1 MVKGMTKG
9 KTFVLFAVISV
20 LQVTDISQKHL
31 CSRKNKKKEKN
42 MINSPTKP
50 QISNPLMK

>member
-31 CSRKNKKKEKN
+31 CSRKKQEKRE
-42 MINSPTKP
+42 KYD
-50 QISNPLMK
+50 

>member
-31 CSRKNKKKEKN
+31 CSRKNKEKEKN

-50 QISNPLMK
+50 QISNP